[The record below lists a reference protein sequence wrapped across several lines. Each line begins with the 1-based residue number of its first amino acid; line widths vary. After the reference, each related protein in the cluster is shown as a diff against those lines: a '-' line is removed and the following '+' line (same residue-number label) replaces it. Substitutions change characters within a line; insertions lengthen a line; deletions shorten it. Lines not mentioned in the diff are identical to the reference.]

1 MSVWKLKHANPAG
14 ALPGGF
20 ATKAAVGLFTLVF
33 GAYLVSIS
41 LTGNGEPA
49 ETVPDE
55 TAAELP
61 SIDAYRSSQ
70 RQIGQETNKIQQARA
85 AQARDQLLRDEEER
99 RQNLFRTPQAGP
111 SPSGSE
117 QGITEEEWKLQ
128 ERLRLEELE
137 RKRRSLRAVPLVQSR
152 RDEQRALAASPHAR
166 TTPAGENEGKQPAEN
181 PPSPVDNLRATL
193 ELLGEAGALPSGEQL
208 VPPQS
213 PAPSSGAA
221 PVERNYANPVRIS
234 AASDPPGWERIHEG
248 SFLEAALVTQLSG
261 DFPGP
266 VLAQVS
272 VPFYSRDRQ
281 RILVPMGSRV
291 VGTAQAAADRDQ
303 GRLAIGFHR
312 LILPD
317 GRWITLQFHGL
328 NQVGES
334 ALKDRINR
342 HYLSMFAA
350 VGAVGVLSGLTLQG
364 SNPYAGGAGGFR
376 AGAGQGFAQGATQIL
391 QRFLNRLPSITIRAG
406 HRLRVWFTSDVLVP
420 RPDAA

>member
-1 MSVWKLKHANPAG
+1 MPLWKLKHAHPAG
-14 ALPGGF
+14 AIPGGF
-20 ATKAAVGLFTLVF
+20 ATKAAVGLFALIF
-33 GAYLVSIS
+33 GAYLLSIS
-41 LTGNGEPA
+41 LTGNGEPPEPA
-49 ETVPDE
+49 SDESSSVP
-55 TAAELP
+55 ASL
-61 SIDAYRSSQ
+61 DAFRSS
-70 RQIGQETNKIQQARA
+70 RQQIDREVDRIRQHRA
-85 AQARDQLLRDEEER
+85 DDARDRLRREEEER
-99 RQNLFRTPQAGP
+99 QKNRFRTAQAGS
-111 SPSGSE
+111 SPTGSG
-117 QGITEEEWKLQ
+117 QAMTEEEWRLQ

-152 RDEQRALAASPHAR
+152 RDQQRALAAAPSAGA
-166 TTPAGENEGKQPAEN
+166 TPGGEDQGKQPAED
-181 PPSPVDNLRATL
+181 PPSPGDDLRATL
-193 ELLGEAGALPSGEQL
+193 ELLGPAGAIPSGEQL
-208 VPPQS
+208 VPPQGS
-213 PAPSSGAA
+213 APSPGTA
-221 PVERNYANPVRIS
+221 PAERNYADPVRIS
-234 AASDPPGWERIHEG
+234 APSDPPGWERIHEG

-317 GRWITLQFHGL
+317 GRWIALDFHGL

-334 ALKDRINR
+334 ALKDRVNR
-342 HYLSMFAA
+342 HYVSMFAA
-350 VGAVGVLSGLTLQG
+350 VGAVGVLSGLTLQS
-364 SNPYAGGAGGFR
+364 SNPYAGGAAGFR
-376 AGAGQGFAQGATQIL
+376 AGAGQGFGQGATQIL

-420 RPDAA
+420 RPEAA

>member
-14 ALPGGF
+14 AIPGGF
-20 ATKAAVGLFTLVF
+20 ATKAAVGLFTVVF
-33 GAYLVSIS
+33 VAYLVSIS
-41 LTGNGEPA
+41 LIGNGEPT
-49 ETVPDE
+49 ETGPDE
-55 TAAELP
+55 TDAELP

-70 RQIGQETNKIQQARA
+70 RQIDQQTDRIQQARA
-85 AQARDQLLRDEEER
+85 AEARDKLRRDEEQR
-99 RQNLFRTPQAGP
+99 RENRFQTPPTAT
-111 SPSGSE
+111 SSSDSD
-117 QGITEEEWKLQ
+117 QGMTEEEWRLQ

-137 RKRRSLRAVPLVQSR
+137 RKRRSLRAVPLVHSR
-152 RDEQRALAASPHAR
+152 RDQQRALAASPPAR
-166 TTPAGENEGKQPAEN
+166 PAPAGRQEDEQPDEN
-181 PPSPVDNLRATL
+181 PPSPADDPRATL
-193 ELLGEAGALPSGEQL
+193 DLLRQAGSIPAGEQL
-208 VPPQS
+208 VPPQIPS
-213 PAPSSGAA
+213 PAPAGR
-221 PVERNYANPVRIS
+221 PVERNYAEPVRIS

-317 GRWITLQFHGL
+317 GRWIALDFHGL

-334 ALKDRINR
+334 ALKDRVNR
-342 HYLSMFAA
+342 HYVSMFAA

-364 SNPYAGGAGGFR
+364 SNPYAGGAAGFR
-376 AGAGQGFAQGATQIL
+376 AGAGQGLGHGATQIL

-406 HRLRVWFTSDVLVP
+406 HRLRVWFTSDVLLP
-420 RPDAA
+420 RPEAA

>member
-1 MSVWKLKHANPAG
+1 MPLWKIKHASPAG
-14 ALPGGF
+14 AIPGGF
-20 ATKAAVGLFTLVF
+20 ATKAAVGLFALVF
-33 GAYLVSIS
+33 AAYLLSIS
-41 LTGNGEPA
+41 LTGNGEPTDSAPNETDA
-49 ETVPDE
+49 EP
-55 TAAELP
+55 P

-70 RQIGQETNKIQQARA
+70 RQIGQETDRIRHVRA
-85 AQARDQLLRDEEER
+85 AQARDTLRRDEEER
-99 RQNLFRTPQAGP
+99 RQNRFQGP
-111 SPSGSE
+111 PTGTSSSGS
-117 QGITEEEWKLQ
+117 GPGMTEEEWRLQ

-137 RKRRSLRAVPLVQSR
+137 RKRRSLRAVPLVHSR
-152 RDEQRALAASPHAR
+152 RDQQRDLAASTPAR
-166 TTPAGENEGKQPAEN
+166 TSPGEAEEDRQPDQN
-181 PPSPVDNLRATL
+181 PPSPVDDLRATL
-193 ELLGEAGALPSGEQL
+193 ELLGQAGAIPSGEQL

-213 PAPSSGAA
+213 PAASPAAA
-221 PVERNYANPVRIS
+221 PVERDYADPARIS

-281 RILVPMGSRV
+281 RVLIPMGSRV
-291 VGTAQAAADRDQ
+291 VGTAQAAASRDQ

-317 GRWITLQFHGL
+317 GRWIALHFQGL

-334 ALKDRINR
+334 ALKDKVNR
-342 HYLSMFAA
+342 HYVSMFAA

-364 SNPYAGGAGGFR
+364 SNPYAGGGAGFR
-376 AGAGQGFAQGATQIL
+376 AGAGQGFGQGATQML

-406 HRLRVWFTSDVLVP
+406 HRLRIWFTSDVLVP